1 MTRILI
7 NISKYVMIFLM
18 LVYTFLCFNINASG
32 RTEKLR
38 SRYAWQNIITM
49 TIYTMCSA
57 IILYHKMDVNLLIFV
72 VLEFIYLILLV
83 VLYRLFYP
91 ESSRLLVN
99 NMAMLLALGFVMVE
113 RLNPESAFKQCILA
127 LIGTIIS
134 FFIPKI
140 MCRRRFL
147 IKIKWLYPVIGLILL
162 SVTLILGKTTLGA
175 NLSINIAGFSF
186 QPSEFVKLIY
196 VLYVAAMLCKAKEF
210 RNIVISALLA
220 ALHVLILIASNDLGT
235 ALIFFVVYIVMLYI
249 STGKPFY
256 LIAGIACGCAAAVL
270 AYKAFSHVR
279 VRINAWRDPWS
290 IIDTGGYQITQSLFA
305 IGTGGWFGLGLYE
318 GTPGKIPV
326 AVKDFVFSAISEEFG
341 MIFAL
346 CVALICFNCFIVIM
360 RIATRSRD
368 VFYKLI
374 AVGFGTLYIFQC
386 FLTIGGVTKFIPS
399 TGVTLPFVSYGG
411 SSILCSLM
419 MFAMVQA
426 VFILVRENE
435 DDVREVTEKIP
446 KEQAE

>member
-38 SRYAWQNIITM
+38 SRSAWQNIITM
-49 TIYTMCSA
+49 PIYTMCSA

-113 RLNPESAFKQCILA
+113 RLKPESAFKQFIIV

-140 MCRRRFL
+140 MCWRSFL
-147 IKIKWLYPVIGLILL
+147 IKIRWLYPVIGLILL